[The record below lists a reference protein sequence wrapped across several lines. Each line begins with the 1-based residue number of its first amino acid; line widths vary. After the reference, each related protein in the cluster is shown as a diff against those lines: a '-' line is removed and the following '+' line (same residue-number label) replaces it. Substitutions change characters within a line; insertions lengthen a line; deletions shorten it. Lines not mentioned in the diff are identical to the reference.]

1 MATTV
6 TTANSLPRSCFLSAQ
21 HHTEV
26 LLPSFSALPNNHG
39 KSFKLVPSIATTTMR
54 RPISC
59 SVLMK
64 KDTFYEAH
72 EVEEEEIVEEIEESS
87 ETLLY
92 SFSPLPLLLVAA
104 LPGGM

>member
-1 MATTV
+1 MAATV
-6 TTANSLPRSCFLSAQ
+6 TTANGLLRSRFFSAQ

-26 LLPSFSALPNNHG
+26 LPSFSALPNCHG
-39 KSFKLVPSIATTTMR
+39 KSFKFVPATATTLLR
-54 RPISC
+54 RPLSC

-64 KDTFYEAH
+64 KDTFCEAH
-72 EVEEEEIVEEIEESS
+72 DDEEEEIMEEREESS
-87 ETLLY
+87 ETLFY